1 MALEASSEAY
11 DTWVMFVL
19 HNQMSCVYFLC
30 QLIYKGVRNF
40 RIALHDF
47 TYSVVGLS
55 CDVDG
60 FRFCDDLFKNCIYFS
75 AQMSLICTNTT
86 IDSIS
91 GCFML
96 WSKCSYDEEDDERVE

>member
-40 RIALHDF
+40 RIALHDLHTPSWVYRVMLMDF
-47 TYSVVGLS
+47 DFV
-55 CDVDG
+55 
-60 FRFCDDLFKNCIYFS
+60 
-75 AQMSLICTNTT
+75 MIC
-86 IDSIS
+86 
-91 GCFML
+91 
-96 WSKCSYDEEDDERVE
+96 SKIVFIFLLK